1 MIEIMK
7 ATMIYHLN
15 QNKSYVT
22 KEGQEW
28 ANNELQKVQVEI
40 NYETDKCHKELSEK

>member
-7 ATMIYHLN
+7 ATMNYHLN

-22 KEGQEW
+22 KEW

-40 NYETDKCHKELSEK
+40 NYETDKCHKDLSEK